1 MTRSRALGAI
11 ALGCFL
17 ATAPFLRYR
26 FAAPHPT
33 AHFDHAARHGGVL
46 GMVGDVHI
54 EVVRRAGRIEVYPSD
69 AYRRPLRASGGRVEF
84 DDGTSAAL
92 TWAGARLVA
101 PDDPAARTV
110 TCTVFLDDGRA
121 PRMSV
126 DF

>member
-1 MTRSRALGAI
+1 MTRSRALGGV

-17 ATAPFLRYR
+17 AAAPFLRYR
-26 FAAPHPT
+26 FGAHPT
-33 AHFDHAARHGGVL
+33 AHADHGARHGGVL

-69 AYRRPLRASGGRVEF
+69 AYRRPLRAGGGRIEF

-92 TWAGARLVA
+92 TWTGAWLVA
-101 PDDPAARTV
+101 PDAPAARAL
-110 TCTVFLDDGRA
+110 TCTVFLEDGRA